1 MMKSNTR
8 IYRVYKCEDNDN
20 LELLFEG
27 SPMEVLRF
35 TKKNE
40 FDRVFAVEKDGDE
53 TEITRLYKF

>member
-1 MMKSNTR
+1 MMKANTR
-8 IYRVYKCEDNDN
+8 IYRVYKCEDDN

-53 TEITRLYKF
+53 TEVTRLYK

>member
-1 MMKSNTR
+1 MMKANTR
-8 IYRVYKCEDNDN
+8 IYRVYKCEDDN
-20 LELLFEG
+20 FELLFEG

-40 FDRVFAVEKDGDE
+40 FDHVFAVEKDDDE